1 MCICTVRPKSQEQRG
16 GAELARSRWGCAFAQ
31 LRSTCEPEPLPPRN
45 GAKLSI
51 ATRLI
56 GCRGRISSI
65 ETRPIFDV
73 CVDQAAALLSH
84 HITGRRRGEKTNQCI
99 QSTWCWCVQ
108 CWCPSLVRR
117 ARGRSNI

>member
-73 CVDQAAALLSH
+73 CVRVDLEPPRCCLRRP
-84 HITGRRRGEKTNQCI
+84 GR
-99 QSTWCWCVQ
+99 
-108 CWCPSLVRR
+108 
-117 ARGRSNI
+117 